1 MSAKTKS
8 DVVPKSCQEN
18 WLELNPDEKSRFCTL
33 CQMNVFDFS
42 DKDSNTTKDVCLRYS
57 TTIEN
62 DKKDKSN
69 ILHKVSKYLI
79 KKK

>member
-8 DVVPKSCQEN
+8 DAVPKSCQEN

-62 DKKDKSN
+62 DKKGKSN